1 MFQSE
6 TRRTLKLLQYESPS
20 CRRENFF
27 QSKKISPREVSS
39 PLLFNISHQPCAIDD
54 RIKGGYK
61 KPRLRE
67 SVGSPMLDGPS
78 ILTRRTNFSR
88 IKGTELS
95 YLFLSSSDFYMNEHV
110 RARSRLICDRNR
122 FVLN

>member
-1 MFQSE
+1 
-6 TRRTLKLLQYESPS
+6 
-20 CRRENFF
+20 
-27 QSKKISPREVSS
+27 
-39 PLLFNISHQPCAIDD
+39 
-54 RIKGGYK
+54 
-61 KPRLRE
+61 
-67 SVGSPMLDGPS
+67 MLDGPS

-95 YLFLSSSDFYMNEHV
+95 YLFLSSFDFYMNEHV